1 MNYIEYV
8 LIKCGIILLLAFV
21 YGILIGLGRK

>member
-1 MNYIEYV
+1 MDYIEYV
-8 LIKCGIILLLAFV
+8 LIKCGIIVLLAFV